1 MHPSCNFVTFD
12 RLFSAY
18 RTFVVNLDQVQVS
31 SSINKA
37 LPNPHWTT
45 AFDEIMKYGPLK
57 RTILGRSQNFYP
69 GNILLIEMAL
79 YS

>member
-18 RTFVVNLDQVQVS
+18 RTFVVNVEQVQVS
-31 SSINKA
+31 SNINKA
-37 LPNPHWTT
+37 LQNPHWRTT
-45 AFDEIMKYGPLK
+45 AFDEI
-57 RTILGRSQNFYP
+57 RSLEKNNTWQVTELLP

-79 YS
+79 YT